1 MRIRKTG
8 LLRSSLAI
16 LLLFA
21 LSVSGS
27 VIASARSKEAPSKAA
42 GTSTPTAADAGVS
55 FVPQSVPAGVA
66 ATNAQTQAIAVATD
80 SVGARATAQGVQVS
94 VAYGS
99 FTDSQYTGPLPSSGQ
114 QAPLYVGRP
123 VWLVTFSGVELPST
137 VPGSSS
143 SNHEMNVA
151 VDAVSG
157 QYLEAYSY
165 R

>member
-1 MRIRKTG
+1 MRVRKIG
-8 LLRSSLAI
+8 LLRGSLAI
-16 LLLFA
+16 LLLLA

-27 VIASARSKEAPSKAA
+27 VIASAQSKKAPSKAA

-55 FVPQSVPAGVA
+55 FVPQSVPAGA
-66 ATNAQTQAIAVATD
+66 AVTNAQTQAIAVATD
-80 SVGARATAQGVQVS
+80 SVGAMATAQGVQVS

-99 FTDSQYTGPLPSSGQ
+99 FTDSQYTGPLPSGQ

-143 SNHEMNVA
+143 NNHEINVA